1 MFRVATYAQFQQ
13 NMSYITRTQSNV
25 AQTQIQI
32 ASGKTAQQYSEIS
45 RRSSELVG
53 LERAVTLKTQYND
66 NIGQAIA
73 RLDSMETAM
82 NTLVERTTD
91 MIGIA
96 SQGLSANF
104 INDLPLEE
112 FAASFSEEIA
122 SVLNTRLSGRYLFA
136 GSQTDVP
143 PVDLTDPAYTPQ
155 AGLPG
160 AFTADFDYYQGDG
173 VVLSVRVDET
183 FETSYGVTG
192 DNATFEELLRA
203 VSYMD
208 YAGANG
214 DKVVLEESYRML
226 QSALDGLSDLRGK
239 IGATSDVLDKA
250 REGHT
255 DFIAYSNNLISNI
268 EDVDIA
274 AATTELAGQEV
285 QLQGS
290 YLALTRVQNLSLL
303 DYIR

>member
-25 AQTQIQI
+25 AKTQIQI
-32 ASGKTAQQYSEIS
+32 ASGKEAQQYSEIS
-45 RRSSELVG
+45 RRASELVG
-53 LERAVTLKTQYND
+53 LERATALKEQYND

-82 NTLVERTTD
+82 TTLVERTTD

-104 INDLPLEE
+104 INDLPLQE

-122 SVLNTRLSGRYLFA
+122 SVLNTRLSGRYLFS
-136 GSQTDVP
+136 GSRTDVP

-160 AFTADFDYYQGDG
+160 TFTADLDYYQGDN
-173 VVLSVRVDET
+173 VLLSVRVDET
-183 FETSYGVTG
+183 FETTYGVTA
-192 DNATFEELLRA
+192 DDATFEELLRA

-214 DKVVLEESYRML
+214 DAVVLEEAYRML

-255 DFIAYSNNLISNI
+255 DFIAYSENLISNI